1 MAFCALNA
9 SNLLQDY
16 EKKTKGEG
24 ERGREEGDEAVTV
37 GTADAIYNYQP

>member
-16 EKKTKGEG
+16 KKKTKGEG
-24 ERGREEGDEAVTV
+24 EREGEKK
-37 GTADAIYNYQP
+37 QMKL